1 MKQLPCD
8 TAVVLRPYFGEMT
21 SFLDSRGGMPYV
33 YIIVYIYIYAA
44 VRTPNWRSIESRLS

>member
-33 YIIVYIYIYAA
+33 YIIVYIYIYICS
-44 VRTPNWRSIESRLS
+44 RTNTELAQH

>member
-33 YIIVYIYIYAA
+33 YIIVYIYIYMQPYEHRTGAA
-44 VRTPNWRSIESRLS
+44 LSRV